1 MIQKVT
7 KESEKKFIRI
17 TGRVTDENKNA
28 LPGVTDS
35 VKGMTIGTATDAIG
49 KYMLRL
55 PEMENLSLLFSFVG
69 METKEVKYTGQDTIN
84 VMLKETVNEMDEVTV
99 VSTGYQTVN
108 RKDMVG
114 SYTTVK
120 AEDIM
125 MPAYANIDQML
136 QGQVPGMMVLSS
148 SARAGASPKI
158 QIRGTSTVL
167 GNSDPIWV
175 VDGIIQDDPISINA
189 SSNWAQDMEEIIGNQ
204 VSWLNPNDIE

>member
-1 MIQKVT
+1 MT
-7 KESEKKFIRI
+7 DDKKQPI
-17 TGRVTDENKNA
+17 
-28 LPGVTDS
+28 PGVTII
-35 VKGMTIGTATDAIG
+35 VKGLTVGTATDANG

-55 PEMENLSLLFSFVG
+55 PQVENLSLLFSFVG

-84 VMLKETVNEMDEVTV
+84 VVLKETVNEMDEVTV
-99 VSTGYQTVN
+99 VSTGYQNVN

-148 SARAGASPKI
+148 STRAG
-158 QIRGTSTVL
+158 L
-167 GNSDPIWV
+167 L
-175 VDGIIQDDPISINA
+175 
-189 SSNWAQDMEEIIGNQ
+189 
-204 VSWLNPNDIE
+204 LNPDSGDFNPVR